1 MPKAASL
8 TKPDKKPVS
17 VEHFGKDHW
26 STFAYL
32 DCRATDNKGTID
44 REHMRCDQDLH
55 PGLRNSANRN
65 SAKGDRKYPTI
76 LRGGIQL
83 ENHDDWSCFEDLEAA
98 GFVKWEGTGFNPIVV
113 FTELGNKIAGKLR
126 AHKKSGGSFS
136 TFEPD
141 SAGVQVEDG
150 LKPLCPQEY

>member
-1 MPKAASL
+1 MPKAAPL

-17 VEHFGKDHW
+17 VDHFGKDHW

-32 DCRATDNKGTID
+32 DCRAMDRKGVID

-55 PGLRNSANRN
+55 PGLRNTANRN
-65 SAKGDRKYPTI
+65 SPASNKKYPTI
-76 LRGGIQL
+76 LKGGIEL

-113 FTELGNKIAGKLR
+113 FTELGNEIISKLR
-126 AHKKSGGSFS
+126 IHKKAGGSFG
-136 TFEPD
+136 TFDPGIN
-141 SAGVQVEDG
+141 AIPVGDG
-150 LKPLCPQEY
+150 LSPVKEQEY